1 LHSGPRYEI
10 PGRIVERDGPFI
22 EFKQDGAIV
31 TVELVDGKTIG
42 QVLLVYPNQVFAVR
56 GCDRMP
62 FDPQQV
68 VRVFQSPEDLRTRTT
83 SEWTFFGAGDA
94 T

>member
-1 LHSGPRYEI
+1 MPRYEI
-10 PGRIVERDGPFI
+10 PSPIVERDGPFE

-31 TVELVDGKTIG
+31 SVELADGKIIG

-62 FDPQQV
+62 FDPLQV

-83 SEWTFFGAGDA
+83 SKWTFFGAADA